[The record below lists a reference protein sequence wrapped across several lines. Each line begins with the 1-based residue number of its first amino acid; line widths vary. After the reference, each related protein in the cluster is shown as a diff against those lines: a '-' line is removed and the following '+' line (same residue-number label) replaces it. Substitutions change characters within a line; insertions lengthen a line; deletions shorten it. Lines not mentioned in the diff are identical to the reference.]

1 MFIGVYINMT
11 NKDALLT
18 VAMLSAFLSKA
29 KKDYLD
35 LISPFVLSS
44 LPKSENKKIDIF
56 KFMNNS
62 LQSIKILY
70 NKVRNIK

>member
-35 LISPFVLSS
+35 LISPYYLKV
-44 LPKSENKKIDIF
+44 KIKK
-56 KFMNNS
+56 
-62 LQSIKILY
+62 
-70 NKVRNIK
+70 

>member
-1 MFIGVYINMT
+1 MRKQAFGLLFFLKIFFLNYI
-11 NKDALLT
+11 L
-18 VAMLSAFLSKA
+18 
-29 KKDYLD
+29 
-35 LISPFVLSS
+35 
-44 LPKSENKKIDIF
+44 NKKIDIF